1 MKNLKKLFSLA
12 MAMVMA
18 LSLMTAAASA
28 VVVEGD
34 SSTTTC
40 LTISGAVEGETY
52 DLYRMLELSYQASTE
67 DDVTTI
73 TAISYSI
80 DETWLP
86 FFTGVGAEY
95 LIAENTGGL
104 NTVIVGDANMYLN
117 ITEAN
122 IVDFTNDAMTFAI
135 SLGENGMDRS
145 APNAELGEAV
155 VGGKL
160 NVDNLNLGYYLLMP
174 RGASEIKE
182 NKETLASVVNVVNCA
197 RGVEV
202 KAEYPDLVKEI
213 DRRYVEIGETVNYT
227 LVGEVPNTA
236 AYETRYIYRVLDTMS
251 DGLTF
256 QADKLVAYFWNDTNK
271 DGVVDSNEKTF
282 VDLESDNIIYT
293 YGDHNFVL
301 EFNMVAYQ
309 EHVGQAVMLEYSA
322 VVNEDAVFGS
332 EGMPNYA
339 YLEYSN
345 NPHDYTDVFPTP
357 PTELY
362 VYTAKIDVVKV
373 DGDDTEKKLS
383 GAKFALKNAEGEYYN
398 YTASVSETDNAADV
412 SWVKDVAEATTMVTG
427 ENGTIVFQG
436 LKAGTYFLE
445 ELESPKGY
453 NLLTEDVKVVI
464 EEELLDVDES
474 GEKEILIHS
483 PNKTVEV
490 ANQAGTLLP
499 ETGGMGTTIF
509 YVLGG
514 LLAVG
519 AAVLLI
525 TKKRMGDEV

>member
-1 MKNLKKLFSLA
+1 MKNMKKLFSLA

-18 LSLMTAAASA
+18 LSLMTAAVSA
-28 VVVEGD
+28 NPPVEGD

-40 LTISGAVEGETY
+40 LTISGAVEDETY
-52 DLYRMLELSYQASTE
+52 DLYRMLELSYQAST
-67 DDVTTI
+67 DGDQTTI

-86 FFTGVGAEY
+86 FFQGSGKEY

-104 NTVIVGDANMYLN
+104 NTVIVNDTKMYLN

-155 VGGKL
+155 ENGKL

-182 NKETLASVVNVVNCA
+182 NRETLASVVNVVNCA

-227 LVGEVPNTA
+227 LVGEVPNTT

-256 QADKLVAYFWNDTNK
+256 QADKLVAYFWNDANK
-271 DGVVDSNEKTF
+271 DGVVDSDEKAF
-282 VDLESDNIIYT
+282 VDLESENISYT

-309 EHVGQAVMLEYSA
+309 EYVGQAVMLEYSA
-322 VVNEDAVFGS
+322 VVNEDAIFGS

-383 GAKFALKNAEGEYYN
+383 GAKFALKNAEGDYYK
-398 YTASVSETDNAADV
+398 YTEFEINPDADV
-412 SWVKDVAEATTMVTG
+412 SWVADVAEATTMVTG
-427 ENGTIVFQG
+427 EDGTIEFKG

-445 ELESPKGY
+445 ELEAPNGY

-464 EEELLDVDES
+464 EEELLDKDES

-525 TKKRMGDEV
+525 TKKRMGDEA